1 MENKD
6 ILLVAKILFN
16 HRLNK
21 TGLTKLPENLI
32 PKSIEESYEIQ
43 NELKILYLTLKDN
56 YCIGK
61 KVGCTN
67 KFAQEQVN
75 IFEPFYGNLF
85 SKFTD
90 LSGCT
95 LKSSKF
101 FKPFIEPEIS
111 FRVKEDININKAP
124 FTNSNSLDLFD
135 MMIPSIELVDFRFG
149 DNIKDVGINNL
160 IVSNGASE
168 FYIQGRG
175 NYNLSEI
182 NLENQIVKLF
192 INNKLIDEG
201 NTNLVLGNPI
211 KSAIWLINKLSQLGE
226 PMLKGQFITTG
237 TCTKAIPL
245 PSNEVIDVKAD
256 FGKLGCVEFKYN

>member
-1 MENKD
+1 MKD
-6 ILLVAKILFN
+6 KNILLAANILFN

-21 TGLTKLPENLI
+21 TGLKALPDNLA
-32 PKSIEESYEIQ
+32 PKSIEESYKIQ

-56 YCIGK
+56 FCIGK

-85 SKFTD
+85 SKF
-90 LSGCT
+90 SAKNGCE

-111 FRVKEDININKAP
+111 FRIKKDVNINQAP
-124 FTNSNSLDLFD
+124 FTNSDSSDLFD
-135 MMIPSIELVDFRFG
+135 VILPSIELVDFRFG
-149 DNIKDVGINNL
+149 ENIKDVGINNL

-168 FYIQGRG
+168 FYIQGEKTYQL
-175 NYNLSEI
+175 NEI
-182 NLENQIVKLF
+182 NLEDQIVKLF
-192 INNKLIDEG
+192 INDILVVEG

-211 KSAIWLINKLSQLGE
+211 NSAIWLINKLSKLGE
-226 PMLKGQFITTG
+226 PMLEGQFITTG
-237 TCTKAIPL
+237 TCTRAIPI
-245 PSNEVIDVKAD
+245 PFDRVCNIKAD
-256 FGKLGCVEFKYN
+256 FGNLGYVKFKYT